1 MLCKGVKITSV
12 KLITIDGSTKKTGIA
27 CFRDGKY
34 ENHYLLD
41 YSKDK
46 NMENRFEEMTKGI
59 WKILDSYNPNIIYI
73 EETYMAN
80 DPKTMRIL
88 TRLQGVVYAWCINHG
103 CEFNTIRP
111 TEWRKWLKF
120 NQGKNVKRKELKE
133 QSIHYI
139 KENYNLDVI
148 DDEADAICI
157 ADAVMKIYEKK
168 GIE

>member
-59 WKILDSYNPNIIYI
+59 WKILDNYNPNIIYI

-80 DPKTMRIL
+80 NPKTMRIL
-88 TRLQGVVYAWCINHG
+88 TRLQGVVYAWAINND
-103 CEFNTIRP
+103 CEFNTITP
-111 TEWRKWLKF
+111 VCWREQLSF
-120 NQGKNVKRKELKE
+120 FQGSKVKREELKR
-133 QSIHYI
+133 QSVEYI
-139 KENYNLDVI
+139 KNKYDIIVT

-157 ADAVMKIYEKK
+157 ADAVLKIFRM
-168 GIE
+168 